1 MGSLE
6 SRPGT
11 AINLSRFISER
22 LEEILTEWETFART
36 LSPAADDMSSRALR
50 DHAKQILQAVAA
62 DIQTRQ
68 SPEEQFEKSVGL
80 APVPEGGQ
88 SAASVHGSLRHKS
101 QFSMIQ
107 LAAEFRALRATV
119 LRLWL
124 PHAAPMLPSQAND
137 MVRFN
142 EAIDQALAES
152 ILTFTARTQ
161 KTRDLFLAV
170 LGHDLRAPLATMAA
184 AGGMLSH
191 PNLTLEQ
198 VAEIGARVS
207 RGTRLM
213 NSMVEDLIEYTR
225 TQLGS
230 GMPIT
235 LSHLNL
241 RDICARVVE
250 DAAAAYPTCRFDF
263 AADGDLRGSFDG
275 VRLHQLFT
283 NLLVNAAQYG
293 GKDSPVAVAAR
304 GESEAVVVE
313 VTNQGPTIPEAS
325 WRSIFEPLV
334 QLEPD
339 EETRGPPRTSLGLGL
354 FIAREIAH
362 AHGGEI
368 GVASE
373 EGSGTT
379 FTVRLPSVGAGA

>member
-1 MGSLE
+1 
-6 SRPGT
+6 
-11 AINLSRFISER
+11 
-22 LEEILTEWETFART
+22 
-36 LSPAADDMSSRALR
+36 MSSRALR
-50 DHAKQILQAVAA
+50 DHAKQILQTVAA

-88 SAASVHGSLRHKS
+88 SAASVHGSLRHES

-124 PHAAPMLPSQAND
+124 PHAAPMSPSQAHD

-152 ILTFTARTQ
+152 ILTFTSRTQ

-191 PNLTLEQ
+191 PNLTIDR
-198 VAEIGARVS
+198 VAEIGARVK
-207 RGTRLM
+207 RGTQLM

-225 TQLGS
+225 TELGS

-241 RDICARVVE
+241 RDICARVIE
-250 DAAAAYPTCRFDF
+250 DAAAAYPTCCFDF

-283 NLLVNAAQYG
+283 NLLINAAQYG

-304 GESEAVVVE
+304 GESDAVVVE
-313 VTNQGPTIPEAS
+313 VTNQGPAISEAS
-325 WRSIFEPLV
+325 LRSIFEPLV

-368 GVASE
+368 GVVSE

-379 FTVRLPSVGAGA
+379 FAVRLPRVSAGA